1 MASND
6 TTQNKTSSTGSVQTK
21 TEREK
26 VEAETFKKML
36 DVLDEL
42 LNHDHLYTD
51 DYGSACQCQCQ
62 CACQCRGIL

>member
-6 TTQNKTSSTGSVQTK
+6 TVQNKTSSTGSIQTK

-51 DYGSACQCQCQ
+51 DYGSACQCQCA

>member
-6 TTQNKTSSTGSVQTK
+6 TTQDKTSTSGTVQVK
-21 TEREK
+21 EKREK

-62 CACQCRGIL
+62 CQCQCRGIL